1 MPRQSKAQRETI
13 HRVMHEFKE
22 GRLESSQGRPVK
34 RRRRAIAIALSEAG
48 ASDRASPERNRRNLA
63 RTKRRERTVAGE
75 ATKADLYAE
84 ARRRNIPGR
93 SRMSKGE
100 LQRALRR
107 RR

>member
-1 MPRQSKAQRETI
+1 MPRQTKPQRETI
-13 HRVMHEFKE
+13 HRVLHAFKE
-22 GRLESSQGRPVK
+22 GTLKSSHGRPVR

-48 ASDRASPERNRRNLA
+48 ASDRASPEQNRRALA
-63 RTKRRERTVAGE
+63 RTKRRERSVAVE

-84 ARRRNIPGR
+84 ARRLDVPGR

-100 LQRALRR
+100 LQGALRR